1 MTHKLSLSEYLT
13 EHKCGQEY
21 QRIESMLTMQR
32 RSNSP
37 FSVEFYTSRGH
48 SIEEAKQMVVR
59 KAKSCNRPKTSPAD
73 PQHWVNKGMPL
84 EDAKFRAAK
93 YRQDIGKLPTL
104 EEFVTLHGE
113 KIGKEKWNEY
123 TLKIKNRFEK
133 HKKSL
138 SGNPTEAA
146 LLLWFKMSKV
156 RWGNVIREFSYD
168 DQKSY
173 NKAVDTATKLS
184 VALYGDIIDP
194 GRSRLGILD
203 GKGDW
208 ALDHKYS
215 KYGGF
220 INGIHPLIVGCASN
234 LELLPKNKNMAKGA
248 YCSISKDELLSF
260 KTVLDD
266 EEISKELRT
275 KVNEIFIH
283 KKENN

>member
-1 MTHKLSLSEYLT
+1 MTKYKCGEEYQKIESFLSE
-13 EHKCGQEY
+13 
-21 QRIESMLTMQR
+21 QRKK
-32 RSNSP
+32 NSP
-37 FSVEFYTSRGH
+37 FSVEFYISRGH
-48 SIEEAKQMVVR
+48 SIEEANQMIEQMS
-59 KAKSCNRPKTSPAD
+59 KSCHRPKTSPAD
-73 PQHWVNKGMPL
+73 PQHWVNKGMSL
-84 EDAKFRAAK
+84 ENADIRAAK

-104 EEFVTLHGE
+104 EEFIILHGE
-113 KIGKEKWNEY
+113 KTGKEKWNEY
-123 TLKIKNRFEK
+123 SLKIKNRFEK
-133 HKKSL
+133 YKKSL
-138 SGNPTEAA
+138 SSNATEAA

-156 RWGNVIREFSYD
+156 RWGTIIREFSYD

-203 GKGDW
+203 GRGDW

-220 INGIHPLIVGCASN
+220 VNCIHPLIIGCVSN

-248 YCSISKDELLSF
+248 YCSISKEELLSF

-275 KVNEIFIH
+275 KVNEIFIQ
-283 KKENN
+283 KKKNNGS